1 MLNMSEAE
9 DSNKFKLEVEKAEAV
24 TAVSAEAV
32 TAVSPSSNA
41 SDNENG
47 TQPPN
52 SGSGCNCLNK
62 KWMVGVG
69 TVLVAAVTVGL
80 GVTFGTRKS
89 TPPIGTSKST
99 PPIPKCNG
107 EHLVDEVMK
116 EGNNGNAAPEGIR
129 RLIANTDAEYYL
141 SIGCFRTQDSPNKR
155 PLMAITQEGKAD
167 ECHSSCR
174 TSYFGIVDS
183 TCYCHSD
190 SPQDRLSIGS
200 CQFPENPC
208 VEVDQKMEMYF
219 KINADENCGQD
230 TTSKVRN
237 FMVEENDVPFGFDI
251 ITNQFRPSPF
261 ELFKSKCGTNI
272 YEVQTEVSHYMAQIE
287 L

>member
-9 DSNKFKLEVEKAEAV
+9 YSNKFKLEVEKAEAV
-24 TAVSAEAV
+24 T
-32 TAVSPSSNA
+32 TVSPSSNA

-52 SGSGCNCLNK
+52 SGSGCNYLNK
-62 KWMVGVG
+62 KWRVGVG
-69 TVLVAAVTVGL
+69 TVLVAAVTVVL
-80 GVTFGTRKS
+80 GVT
-89 TPPIGTSKST
+89 IGTSKST
-99 PPIPKCNG
+99 SPIPKCNG

-129 RLIANTDAEYYL
+129 RLIANTDAAYL

-167 ECHSSCR
+167 ECHSSCL

-200 CQFPENPC
+200 CQFTENPC
-208 VEVDQKMEMYF
+208 VEVDQK
-219 KINADENCGQD
+219 
-230 TTSKVRN
+230 
-237 FMVEENDVPFGFDI
+237 
-251 ITNQFRPSPF
+251 
-261 ELFKSKCGTNI
+261 
-272 YEVQTEVSHYMAQIE
+272 
-287 L
+287 